1 MRDVAEAVKRGQ
13 ERILRRERD
22 VARRESPALARREVM
37 RSRATLLGHAIHPML
52 IVFPIG
58 LLTTAVIFDVIQI
71 FTDNPRWGDA
81 SFWMISAGLIGGL
94 ASALFGVIDWMG
106 IPRATRAKRIGLF
119 HGFGN
124 AFVLLLF
131 GMSWFSR
138 LLAPSTPTPMAVGLG
153 VVGVI
158 AMMVT
163 GWLGGELIARLG
175 VSVDEGAHVNA
186 PSSLSGKPASAVDAA
201 TIRQRS

>member
-1 MRDVAEAVKRGQ
+1 
-13 ERILRRERD
+13 
-22 VARRESPALARREVM
+22 M
-37 RSRATLLGHAIHPML
+37 RSRATFLGHAVHPML

-71 FTDNPRWGDA
+71 VTDNPRWGEV
-81 SFWMISAGLIGGL
+81 SFAMISAGLIGGA
-94 ASALFGVIDWMG
+94 ASAIFGVIDWLG
-106 IPRATRAKRIGLF
+106 IPRGTRAKRIGLF

-138 LLAPSTPTPMAVGLG
+138 MLEPSTPSPMAVGLG
-153 VVGVI
+153 IVGVI
-158 AMMVT
+158 LMGVT

-186 PSSLSGKPASAVDAA
+186 PSSLSGQPASAVDSRVARESGA
-201 TIRQRS
+201 RRAGS

>member
-1 MRDVAEAVKRGQ
+1 MK
-13 ERILRRERD
+13 
-22 VARRESPALARREVM
+22 
-37 RSRATLLGHAIHPML
+37 SRATLLGHAIHPML

-58 LLTTAVIFDVIQI
+58 LLTTAVIFDVVQI
-71 FTDNPRWGDA
+71 FTDNPKWGDVA
-81 SFWMISAGLIGGL
+81 FWMISAGLIGGL
-94 ASALFGVIDWMG
+94 AAALFGVIDWMG
-106 IPRATRAKRIGLF
+106 IPRGTRAKRIGLF

-138 LLAPSTPTPMAVGLG
+138 VNAPSTATPLAIGLG
-153 VVGVI
+153 VVGVV

-175 VSVDEGAHVNA
+175 VSVDEGAHPNA
-186 PSSLSGKPASAVDAA
+186 PSSLSGQPATAVDAA
-201 TIRQRS
+201 SQRQAGQRSVR

>member
-1 MRDVAEAVKRGQ
+1 MK
-13 ERILRRERD
+13 
-22 VARRESPALARREVM
+22 
-37 RSRATLLGHAIHPML
+37 SRATFLGHAVHPML
-52 IVFPIG
+52 IAFPIG
-58 LLTTAVIFDVIQI
+58 LLATAVIFDVIHI
-71 FTDNPRWGDA
+71 FTDNPKWGVA
-81 SFWMISAGLIGGL
+81 SFAMIAAGLIGGA

-106 IPRATRAKRIGLF
+106 IPRGTRAKRIGLF

-138 LLAPSTPTPMAVGLG
+138 MLSPSTPSPMAIGLA
-153 VVGVI
+153 VVGVVL
-158 AMMVT
+158 MGVT

-186 PSSLSGKPASAVDAA
+186 PSSLSGQPASAVDSRVAREA
-201 TIRQRS
+201 GARR

>member
-1 MRDVAEAVKRGQ
+1 
-13 ERILRRERD
+13 
-22 VARRESPALARREVM
+22 M

-58 LLTTAVIFDVIQI
+58 LLTTAVVFDVIQI
-71 FTDNPRWGDA
+71 FTDNPRWGDV
-81 SFWMISAGLIGGL
+81 SYWMVSAALIGGVV
-94 ASALFGVIDWMG
+94 SALFGVIDWTG
-106 IPRATRAKRIGLF
+106 IPRGTRAKRIGLF

-138 LLAPSTPTPMAVGLG
+138 LLAPSTPSPLAIGLG
-153 VVGVI
+153 VVGVVL
-158 AMMVT
+158 MGVT

-186 PSSLSGKPASAVDAA
+186 PSSLSGQPAAAVDATA
-201 TIRQRS
+201 RRQGA

>member
-1 MRDVAEAVKRGQ
+1 
-13 ERILRRERD
+13 
-22 VARRESPALARREVM
+22 M
-37 RSRATLLGHAIHPML
+37 RSRAVLLGHAIHPML

-58 LLTTAVIFDVIQI
+58 LLTTAVIFDVIRI
-71 FTDNPRWGDA
+71 ATGNPKWGEV

-94 ASALFGVIDWMG
+94 LSAVFGVIDWLG
-106 IPRATRAKRIGLF
+106 IPRSTRAKRIGLF

-138 LLAPSTPTPMAVGLG
+138 SGSPSQTTPMAVGLG
-153 VVGVI
+153 IVGVVLLF
-158 AMMVT
+158 VT

-175 VSVDEGAHVNA
+175 VSVDEGANVNA
-186 PSSLSGKPASAVDAA
+186 PSSLSGQPASAPAG
-201 TIRQRS
+201 RSAGPQSGVLRS

>member
-1 MRDVAEAVKRGQ
+1 
-13 ERILRRERD
+13 
-22 VARRESPALARREVM
+22 M
-37 RSRATLLGHAIHPML
+37 RSRATLLGHAVHPML

-71 FTDNPRWGDA
+71 STGNPRWGDV
-81 SFWMISAGLIGGL
+81 SFWMMAAGLIGGIL
-94 ASALFGVIDWMG
+94 AALFGVIDWLG
-106 IPRATRAKRIGLF
+106 IPRGSRAKRIGLF

-131 GMSWFSR
+131 GMSWFTR
-138 LLAPSTPTPMAVGLG
+138 LDSPSTVTPIGIGLG
-153 VVGVI
+153 VMGVGL
-158 AMMVT
+158 MMVT

-186 PSSLSGKPASAVDAA
+186 PSSLSGQPATAVDATA
-201 TIRQRS
+201 QRQAAQRPIR

>member
-1 MRDVAEAVKRGQ
+1 
-13 ERILRRERD
+13 
-22 VARRESPALARREVM
+22 M
-37 RSRATLLGHAIHPML
+37 RSRATFLGHAVHPML

-71 FTDNPRWGDA
+71 FTDNPRWGDV
-81 SFWMISAGLIGGL
+81 SFAMISAGLIGG
-94 ASALFGVIDWMG
+94 AAAALFGVIDWLG
-106 IPRATRAKRIGLF
+106 IPRGTRAKRIGLF

-138 LLAPSTPTPMAVGLG
+138 MLEPSTPTPMAVGLG
-153 VVGVI
+153 IVGVVL
-158 AMMVT
+158 MMVT
-163 GWLGGELIARLG
+163 GWLGGELIARLS

-186 PSSLSGKPASAVDAA
+186 PSSLSGQPASAVDSRVAREA
-201 TIRQRS
+201 GVRRAGP

>member
-1 MRDVAEAVKRGQ
+1 
-13 ERILRRERD
+13 
-22 VARRESPALARREVM
+22 M
-37 RSRATLLGHAIHPML
+37 RSRATLFGHAIHPML

-71 FTDNPRWGDA
+71 FTDNPRWGDI

-94 ASALFGVIDWMG
+94 ASALFGVIDWLA
-106 IPRATRAKRIGLF
+106 IPRSTRAKRVGLW

-138 LLAPSTPTPMAVGLG
+138 LSAPSIATPMAIGLG
-153 VVGVI
+153 VVGVV

-186 PSSLSGKPASAVDAA
+186 PSSLSGQPASGVDAA
-201 TIRQRS
+201 TRRQRAQGSA

>member
-1 MRDVAEAVKRGQ
+1 
-13 ERILRRERD
+13 
-22 VARRESPALARREVM
+22 M

-52 IVFPIG
+52 IVFPVG
-58 LLTTAVIFDVIQI
+58 LLTTAVVFDVIRI
-71 FTDNPRWGDA
+71 FTNDPRWGDA

-94 ASALFGVIDWMG
+94 VAAVFGAIDWSG
-106 IPRATRAKRIGLF
+106 IPRATRAKRVGLL

-124 AFVLLLF
+124 AFVLLVF

-138 LLAPSTPTPMAVGLG
+138 LLEPSAPTPMAVGLG
-153 VVGVI
+153 VVGAV

-175 VSVDEGAHVNA
+175 VSVDEGAHANA
-186 PSSLSGKPASAVDAA
+186 PSSLSGQSAGAAGAADAA
-201 TIRQRS
+201 RRG

>member
-1 MRDVAEAVKRGQ
+1 
-13 ERILRRERD
+13 
-22 VARRESPALARREVM
+22 M

-52 IVFPIG
+52 IVFPVG

-71 FTDNPRWGDA
+71 FTDNPRWGA
-81 SFWMISAGLIGGL
+81 VSFGMISAGLIGGI
-94 ASALFGVIDWMG
+94 AAALFGVIDWMA
-106 IPRATRAKRIGLF
+106 IPRGTRARRIGLF

-138 LLAPSTPTPMAVGLG
+138 LLAPSKPTPMAIGLG
-153 VVGVI
+153 VVGVVLI
-158 AMMVT
+158 AVT

-175 VSVDEGAHVNA
+175 ISVDEGAHVNA
-186 PSSLSGKPASAVDAA
+186 PSSLSGQPASAVDA
-201 TIRQRS
+201 RSQRERASRS

>member
-1 MRDVAEAVKRGQ
+1 
-13 ERILRRERD
+13 
-22 VARRESPALARREVM
+22 M

-71 FTDNPRWGDA
+71 VTDNPKWGEV

-94 ASALFGVIDWMG
+94 LSALFGVIDWLG
-106 IPRATRAKRIGLF
+106 IPRGTRAKRIGLF

-138 LLAPSTPTPMAVGLG
+138 QGTPSQATPLALGLG
-153 VVGVI
+153 IVGVVLLF
-158 AMMVT
+158 VT

-175 VSVDEGAHVNA
+175 VSVDEGANVNA
-186 PSSLSGKPASAVDAA
+186 PSSLSGQPATA
-201 TIRQRS
+201 TTPARAPQSGVAR

>member
-1 MRDVAEAVKRGQ
+1 
-13 ERILRRERD
+13 
-22 VARRESPALARREVM
+22 M

-58 LLTTAVIFDVIQI
+58 LLTTAVIFDVTQI
-71 FTDNPRWGDA
+71 FTDNPRWGDI
-81 SFWMISAGLIGGL
+81 SFWMISAGLIGGI
-94 ASALFGVIDWMG
+94 AAAIFGVIDWFG
-106 IPRATRAKRIGLF
+106 IPRGTRARRIGVF

-138 LLAPSTPTPMAVGLG
+138 LGAPSTATPMAIGLG
-153 VVGVI
+153 VVGV
-158 AMMVT
+158 ALMAVT

-175 VSVDEGAHVNA
+175 ISVDEGAHPNA
-186 PSSLSGKPASAVDAA
+186 PSSLSGQPASAVDP
-201 TIRQRS
+201 RSQRERASRS

>member
-1 MRDVAEAVKRGQ
+1 
-13 ERILRRERD
+13 
-22 VARRESPALARREVM
+22 M

-71 FTDNPRWGDA
+71 ATGNPKWGEV
-81 SFWMISAGLIGGL
+81 SYWMISAGLIGGL
-94 ASALFGVIDWMG
+94 VAALFGVIDWLG
-106 IPRATRAKRIGLF
+106 IPRGTRAKRIGLF

-138 LLAPSTPTPMAVGLG
+138 QATPSQATPLALGLG
-153 VVGVI
+153 IVGVVLLF
-158 AMMVT
+158 VT

-175 VSVDEGAHVNA
+175 VSVDEGANVNA
-186 PSSLSGKPASAVDAA
+186 PSSLSGQPASAPVAPSGGQQS
-201 TIRQRS
+201 RVRSS

>member
-1 MRDVAEAVKRGQ
+1 
-13 ERILRRERD
+13 
-22 VARRESPALARREVM
+22 M

-52 IVFPIG
+52 IVFPVG
-58 LLTTAVIFDVIQI
+58 LLTTSVIFDVIQI
-71 FTDNPRWGDA
+71 FTGNPQWGDV
-81 SFWMISAGLIGGL
+81 SFWMISAGLIGGI
-94 ASALFGVIDWMG
+94 AAALFGVIDWIG
-106 IPRATRAKRIGLF
+106 IPKGTRAKRIGLI

-138 LLAPSTPTPMAVGLG
+138 LIAPSAPSPIAIGLG
-153 VVGVI
+153 VVGI
-158 AMMVT
+158 FLIGVT

-186 PSSLSGKPASAVDAA
+186 PSSLSGQPATAVDATA
-201 TIRQRS
+201 RRQGV

>member
-1 MRDVAEAVKRGQ
+1 
-13 ERILRRERD
+13 
-22 VARRESPALARREVM
+22 M
-37 RSRATLLGHAIHPML
+37 RSRATLFGHAIHPML

-71 FTDNPRWGDA
+71 FTDNPRWGDV

-94 ASALFGVIDWMG
+94 AAAVFGVIDWFG
-106 IPRATRAKRIGLF
+106 IPRGTRARRIGVF

-138 LLAPSTPTPMAVGLG
+138 LGAPSTATPMAIGLG
-153 VVGVI
+153 VVGVVLI
-158 AMMVT
+158 AVT

-175 VSVDEGAHVNA
+175 VSVDEGAHPNA
-186 PSSLSGKPASAVDAA
+186 PSSLSGQPASAIDAA
-201 TIRQRS
+201 TQRQRGQASVR